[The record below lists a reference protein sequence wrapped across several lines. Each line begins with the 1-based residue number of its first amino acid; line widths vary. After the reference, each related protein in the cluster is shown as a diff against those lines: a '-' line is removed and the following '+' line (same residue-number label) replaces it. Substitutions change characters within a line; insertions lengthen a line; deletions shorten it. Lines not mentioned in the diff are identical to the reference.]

1 MFCLKVAASVI
12 SCCSV
17 SVLSVASASN
27 TAPNVTF
34 TAAGTF
40 ANPQVSGSDEL
51 KMSGEPFSISIVAN
65 AAAVPI
71 KHGPNWAVYSPL
83 KMTGVVHSGL
93 LGPIPVSI
101 ASGAASIELVVGPS
115 YDLFI
120 TAFPVKVVGIS
131 LTINATITLP
141 AGTLANQLIHPFTAV
156 AITPTNATVTYS
168 DGTNSTTLA
177 IQSGSLGGTIPSTS
191 ARAVLQM
198 GTAASGAWSEAL
210 AVHVQTSDRE
220 TPGVPLPSSSPD

>member
-1 MFCLKVAASVI
+1 MFSMKVAVSVI
-12 SCCSV
+12 SCCLV
-17 SVLSVASASN
+17 AALRFAASAN

-71 KHGPNWAVYSPL
+71 EHGPNWAVYSPL

-93 LGPIPVSI
+93 LGPTPVSI
-101 ASGAASIELVVGPS
+101 ASGAASIELVVGS
-115 YDLFI
+115 SSDLFI

-131 LTINATITLP
+131 LIINATI
-141 AGTLANQLIHPFTAV
+141 
-156 AITPTNATVTYS
+156 
-168 DGTNSTTLA
+168 
-177 IQSGSLGGTIPSTS
+177 
-191 ARAVLQM
+191 
-198 GTAASGAWSEAL
+198 
-210 AVHVQTSDRE
+210 
-220 TPGVPLPSSSPD
+220 